1 MKFNHLF
8 YDSHV
13 NFNSI
18 SKKRIVLS
26 IFLGLVSAVLIYS
39 FFYVLRETDRMM
51 FLDFE
56 YRPIVIPETERQL
69 YNLFFAAISMIL
81 GNSITISF
89 LFSRPQNAFSR
100 RNNKRTRI
108 LNDQAFL
115 GFNFIYWF
123 AKVWFLFGIFV
134 SQFMGTKFITTFILP
149 SILLIIVF
157 YLDLWKTLITVINKN
172 RWKIQCVHLIVFLIL
187 TFILSRVDVIDYK
200 TIEESAY
207 KIHPTIQVPN
217 SSYNNDNYQRRY
229 YDELVFK
236 MYFNTKNEV
245 GLFNSENEPI
255 EYYAVYTQ
263 LKDWEGQLSEEL
275 QYRFSPRLRA
285 DENVPIKNIKEFELE
300 LMQSGHWKIIY
311 EIYNDDELTSKYYNN
326 QLRHFISP
334 SLEHEL
340 PVLEGKPP
348 RIPIWKFKKE
358 LNVQDTLRIKISDKI
373 VINNLEVPLNML
385 PRKLKTH
392 INQTSI
398 IEYIYSEDATY
409 QDYIN
414 VLSAHKTAVWEL
426 RATENYDKID
436 EMIRRNQFSRDEKLY
451 EERNRILE
459 MYPFR
464 ITERFE

>member
-1 MKFNHLF
+1 MNFNHLF

-100 RNNKRTRI
+100 RNIKRTRI

-115 GFNFIYWF
+115 GFNFIHWF
-123 AKVWFLFGIFV
+123 AKVWFLFGIFA

-149 SILLIIVF
+149 SILLIIVL
-157 YLDLWKTLITVINKN
+157 YLDLWKTLITVIKKN

-200 TIEESAY
+200 SMDES
-207 KIHPTIQVPN
+207 ILDSNPTIDVP
-217 SSYNNDNYQRRY
+217 SSFYLNDNKRKYYYDNLVLKMELVSENDVGVFNEANERIEWNALSMLVLDYNNEQSYQHGRTW
-229 YDELVFK
+229 V
-236 MYFNTKNEV
+236 
-245 GLFNSENEPI
+245 
-255 EYYAVYTQ
+255 
-263 LKDWEGQLSEEL
+263 
-275 QYRFSPRLRA
+275 RLRA
-285 DENVPIKNIKEFELE
+285 NKSIPIKYIKELE
-300 LMQSGHWKIIY
+300 LILLEMNLWRLFY
-311 EIYNDDELTSKYYNN
+311 EVSNNDESTASYYNN
-326 QLRHFISP
+326 QLETRISP
-334 SLEHEL
+334 SLQEAF
-340 PVLEGKPP
+340 PRIVKPP
-348 RIPIWKFKKE
+348 KVPGWDFYKEQKF
-358 LNVQDTLRIKISDKI
+358 QDTLSVHISESIEID
-373 VINNLEVPLNML
+373 NREVPLNML
-385 PRKLKTH
+385 PRNLKTH

-398 IEYIYSEDATY
+398 IEYIYADDATY

-426 RATENYDKID
+426 RATENFDKLD